1 MTYITTFQSI
11 QDLQASG
18 NAVEAHLQGVASGTT
33 TAGAAASGYATAHA
47 LFNNLGTTLASTLQ
61 GFPMQAGI
69 SSKRL
74 RLIYAQSHSNRA
86 VSSMICNLYLVG
98 TINFTATGQRL
109 THNAATFPLLRTR
122 MGQASQPWAGI
133 PFLYMT
139 AATATTAPVFTM
151 DYVDAAGTSKTGTR
165 TTTLPAAITTQNS
178 CFFPPLENDTTGVRD
193 VSAVNVTV
201 AATAGTANLYLLEN
215 LCFTTTP
222 VLNMPGVFDGVYTGF
237 SPPRLDPAV
246 ATSGTVSY
254 VTTIVSLATSS
265 TDTGTAYIKAV
276 VES

>member
-1 MTYITTFQSI
+1 MADNTQLSTNVGSGDVVRTEDRAGVKTQIVGL
-11 QDLQASG
+11 DL
-18 NAVEAHLQGVASGTT
+18 NP
-33 TAGAAASGYATAHA
+33 AGSEV
-47 LFNNLGTTLASTLQ
+47 LGT
-61 GFPMQAGI
+61 GD
-69 SSKRL
+69 
-74 RLIYAQSHSNRA
+74 
-86 VSSMICNLYLVG
+86 
-98 TINFTATGQRL
+98 ATNGL
-109 THNAATFPLLRTR
+109 DVDVTR
-122 MGQASQPWAGI
+122 VQ
-133 PFLYMT
+133 

-237 SPPRLDPAV
+237 TPPRLDPAV
-246 ATSGTVSY
+246 ATSGTASY